1 MESTYKSTNQSTN
14 KYSYQK
20 MGIFIYMSYILNM
33 YYFMFAF
40 CLYNMIKN
48 PSYIYFH
55 SLLLFYY
62 IDVCSMYEKVLIL
75 KAIVFMIMYNN
86 SEKVNNKLNK
96 LNIIRQSLMTLDDTD
111 AQNTNVVLY
120 YINKGEIIIK
130 NKFNKLFSKIDI
142 ISHNIL
148 NNKNIQ
154 NIIIFVDNYLNIF
167 ISNIIEKHKKIYNNA
182 INSLFNLDKKNKE
195 INDEIDNNMK
205 EIDNLMLELEQLK
218 ENENESI
225 NNIDKDNE
233 LDEDFKKDI
242 IKQKESLEF
251 IKTINFKQMIETIMK
266 VKDMKVKDMKHNK
279 KD

>member
-1 MESTYKSTNQSTN
+1 MESTYQSTNQ
-14 KYSYQK
+14 YSYQK
-20 MGIFIYMSYILNM
+20 MGIFIYMSYILNI

-62 IDVCSMYEKVLIL
+62 INVCSMYEKVLIL
-75 KAIVFMIMYNN
+75 KTIIFMIMYNN
-86 SEKVNNKLNK
+86 SEKVNNKINK

-111 AQNTNVVLY
+111 AQNTNIVLY
-120 YINKGEIIIK
+120 YINTGERIIK
-130 NKFNKLFSKIDI
+130 SKFNKLFSKIDI
-142 ISHNIL
+142 IAQNIV
-148 NNKNIQ
+148 NNKNVQ
-154 NIIIFVDNYLNIF
+154 NIITFVDNYLNIF
-167 ISNIIEKHKKIYNNA
+167 ISKIIEKHKVIYDKIMNN
-182 INSLFNLDKKNKE
+182 LFNLDKKNKD

-218 ENENESI
+218 EKENESI

-251 IKTINFKQMIETIMK
+251 IKTINFKQMIDTIMK
-266 VKDMKVKDMKHNK
+266 VKDMKGKDMKYNK
-279 KD
+279 ND

>member
-1 MESTYKSTNQSTN
+1 
-14 KYSYQK
+14 
-20 MGIFIYMSYILNM
+20 
-33 YYFMFAF
+33 
-40 CLYNMIKN
+40 
-48 PSYIYFH
+48 
-55 SLLLFYY
+55 
-62 IDVCSMYEKVLIL
+62 MYEKVLIL

>member
-1 MESTYKSTNQSTN
+1 MESTYQSTNQ
-14 KYSYQK
+14 YSYQK

-48 PSYIYFH
+48 PSYLYFH

-62 IDVCSMYEKVLIL
+62 IDICTMYEKVLIL
-75 KAIVFMIMYNN
+75 KTIICMIMYNN
-86 SEKVNNKLNK
+86 SEKVNKKINK

-120 YINKGEIIIK
+120 YFNKGEIIIK
-130 NKFNKLFSKIDI
+130 NKFNKLFSKIDK

-154 NIIIFVDNYLNIF
+154 NIITFCDNYLNIF
-167 ISNIIEKHKKIYNNA
+167 ISNIIEKHKQIYNNA
-182 INSLFNLDKKNKE
+182 MNSLFNLDKKNKE
-195 INDEIDNNMK
+195 INEELDNNIK
-205 EIDNLMLELEQLK
+205 EIDSLMLELEELK
-218 ENENESI
+218 KDE
-225 NNIDKDNE
+225 NNIDNE
-233 LDEDFKKDI
+233 IDEDFKNDI

-251 IKTINFKQMIETIMK
+251 IKTINFKQMMDTIMK
-266 VKDMKVKDMKHNK
+266 VKDMKDIKDIKGNK